1 MRQMSQK
8 HCAAAIQEKPVHPGA
23 GTDSSDSYSSP
34 VRYLDANES
43 LQVEQGTL
51 FNTSNDTKV
60 EHVPIGI
67 SE

>member
-1 MRQMSQK
+1 MQQQYRRSLQPPS
-8 HCAAAIQEKPVHPGA
+8 GA
-23 GTDSSDSYSSP
+23 GTDSSGSYSSP

-43 LQVEQGTL
+43 LQVDQKTL
-51 FNTSNDTKV
+51 FNTVNDTKV